1 MNTLTFNALWDEA
14 MQKFRDG
21 EYAEVYD
28 MLTREGERFPDER
41 VNLIYLR
48 ACAAARQEDNGLA
61 LQLLEEARQES
72 LWLSQWVMRESP
84 SFQPLQGIPAFEEVR
99 EAFRVLE
106 EAAQIGPVLL
116 TAEPDGGCRAEQP
129 CPVLVAMHGNGENG
143 RTALEEW
150 RSAVSEGWL
159 LAVAQSSQVVA
170 PNSYAWNDRERG
182 LSELREHYASL
193 REQQAIDAER
203 VVVAGFS
210 MGAETAIRAALEQ
223 TIPARGFIA
232 IGPSGPTLAEAERW
246 QPLIEA
252 ARGRGLRGYVLLGE
266 NDHSIPQE
274 EIGAL
279 VEQLN
284 AGGVP
289 CELEVYPNLA
299 HQFPPDFEAIL
310 ARALTFVVD
319 A

>member
-1 MNTLTFNALWDEA
+1 MTFGALWDEA

-21 EYAEVYD
+21 EYADVHD
-28 MLTREGERFPDER
+28 MLTREGERFPNER
-41 VNLIYLR
+41 VNIIYLR
-48 ACAAARQEDNGLA
+48 ACAAARQEENDLA
-61 LQLLEEARQES
+61 LQLLEEARQEG

-84 SFQPLQGIPAFEEVR
+84 SFQPLQGIPAFEELR

-106 EAAQIGPVLL
+106 EEAQIGPVLL
-116 TAEPDGGCRAEQP
+116 TVEPDGGCRAEQP
-129 CPVLVAMHGNGENG
+129 CPLLVAMHGNGENG

-150 RSAVSEGWL
+150 RSTVSEGWL

-170 PNSYAWNDRERG
+170 PNSYAWNDRELG

-193 REQQAIDAER
+193 REQQAIDEGR

-223 TIPARGFIA
+223 TIPARAFIA
-232 IGPSGPTLAEAERW
+232 IGPSGPTLAEVERW
-246 QPLIEA
+246 QPLIEPG
-252 ARGRGLRGYVLLGE
+252 RERGLRGYVLLGE

-274 EIGAL
+274 EIREL

-310 ARALTFVVD
+310 TRALAFVVD
-319 A
+319 AER